1 MLETIYPEVKRI
13 ENPHK
18 YYVDGT
24 VIYVEF
30 KNKMIA
36 DMRKL
41 VNNK

>member
-1 MLETIYPEVKRI
+1 METIYPEVKRI

-24 VIYVEF
+24 VSYVAF

-41 VNNK
+41 VTNK